1 MEDTRGVRTRQFS
14 PDGVCVNEQKLEI
27 HGVTFVQG
35 IIDGRVGGRSVIDM
49 NMSNRRAMPRLRMQF
64 PTPFSVSSTLQGLG
78 VLLDLSIGGCRI
90 ESRATVEPGIS
101 LGLHIYAPDLA

>member
-1 MEDTRGVRTRQFS
+1 
-14 PDGVCVNEQKLEI
+14 
-27 HGVTFVQG
+27 
-35 IIDGRVGGRSVIDM
+35 
-49 NMSNRRAMPRLRMQF
+49 MSNRRAMPRLRMQF